1 MMPVHDEVTKKAQEE
16 LNQRARRLYDQYA
29 KPLEAEH
36 LGEFA
41 AIAPDGR
48 TLLGSSADEA
58 GREAKRA
65 FGPGNFVFKIGPRVV
80 GKWL

>member
-1 MMPVHDEVTKKAQEE
+1 MTAHHGQGRSTQQELLAE
-16 LNQRARRLYDQYA
+16 SDRLYEQFA

-36 LGEFA
+36 WGEFV

-48 TLLGSSADEA
+48 SILGETANQV
-58 GREAKRA
+58 GRAAMAA
-65 FGPGNFVFKIGPRVV
+65 FGPGNFVFKIGPRVS